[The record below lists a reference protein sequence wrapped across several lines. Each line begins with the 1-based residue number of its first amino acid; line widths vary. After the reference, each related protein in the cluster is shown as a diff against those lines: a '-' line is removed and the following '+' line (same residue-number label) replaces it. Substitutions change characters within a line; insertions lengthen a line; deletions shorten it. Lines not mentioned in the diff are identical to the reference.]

1 MRARIDAAALWRARR
16 TRGLTQASLA
26 RILGV
31 SGGERVS
38 AWERGVNQPD
48 VSLLPLLAATLEVD
62 PTLLLGSSVARGDLR
77 SLRWSAGLTANQV
90 SAALHVSRNTYLRW
104 ESGARSIPREGVLI
118 RHLADRL
125 GVGTPVVLAAIA
137 SGQRDNDAQA
147 SNYS

>member
-1 MRARIDAAALWRARR
+1 VRARVDGAVLRRARR
-16 TRGLTQASLA
+16 ARGLTQAGLA
-26 RILGV
+26 QTLGV

-62 PTLLLGSSVARGDLR
+62 PALLLGSSVALGDLR

-104 ESGARSIPREGVLI
+104 ESGARSMPREGVLI

-137 SGQRDNDAQA
+137 SGPNGRLRPDQ
-147 SNYS
+147 